1 MDPLNSRI
9 WILSRKELPGVKNPM
24 KRRIGMI
31 WIPPL
36 LWAIA
41 LFSLMPA
48 QLQAE
53 PRFATIGSGDVT
65 GVYYP
70 AGLIIAKMINKKRD
84 VYGVRAAVELTSGSV
99 FNANA
104 VLAGYLE
111 FGLLQSDVQYHAVNG
126 QAEWKQKGPQKD
138 LRAVFSIH
146 HESVC
151 LVAAVDAGIETIA
164 DLEGKRVNLGVPG
177 SGGYRNAINAL
188 EAVGLNPRRDIVP
201 QKKGAPEAAQLL
213 QDNRIDAFFCTV
225 GHPSEMLIQAV
236 SGSRKVRFLPI
247 TGAGIDNLVADSV
260 YYTKTMLP
268 VAAFYPGAENPVD
281 LETFGVIATLCT
293 STRVPDR
300 VVYVITKEVFDNFDQ
315 FRRRH
320 PAFATLS
327 RKGMLK
333 GLSAPLHPGAVKY
346 FKEAGLTP

>member
-1 MDPLNSRI
+1 MF
-9 WILSRKELPGVKNPM
+9 SRKNAPGLEYQK
-24 KRRIGMI
+24 KRMRMN
-31 WIPPL
+31 WIPPF
-36 LWAIA
+36 LWAIV
-41 LFSLMPA
+41 LFNMMPA

-53 PRFATIGSGDVT
+53 PQFVTIGSGDIT

-70 AGLIIAKMINKKRD
+70 TGLIIAKMINSKRD
-84 VYGVRAAVELTSGSV
+84 VYGIRAAVELTSGSV

-126 QAEWKQKGPQKD
+126 QADWKKKGPQED

-164 DLEGKRVNLGVPG
+164 DLDGKRVNLGIPG

-188 EAVGLNPRRDIVP
+188 ESVGLNPRRDIVP
-201 QKKGAPEAAQLL
+201 KKKKAPEAPQLL

-225 GHPSEMLIQAV
+225 GHPSEMLVEAV
-236 SGSRKVRFLPI
+236 SGSRKVHFVPI
-247 TGAGIDNLVADSV
+247 TGAGTDKLIADRI
-260 YYTKTMLP
+260 YYTKTILP
-268 VAAFYPGAENPVD
+268 VAKFYPGAENPIDV
-281 LETFGVIATLCT
+281 ETFGVSATLCA
-293 STRVPDR
+293 SDRVPDR
-300 VVYVITKEVFDNFDQ
+300 VVYVITKEVFDNFDH

-320 PAFATLS
+320 PAFATLTK
-327 RKGMLK
+327 KGMLD
-333 GLSAPLHPGAVKY
+333 GLSAPLHPGAVRY
-346 FKEAGLTP
+346 FKEVGLTP